1 MRQATGLAASPGKAT
16 GHNNNKVIGRG
27 VVRLL
32 QAPAVVALAAALA
45 VSTPAPAPPGSEPL
59 CNLPPEL
66 SGELQ
71 GEKSKIRHPK
81 SDQAARCTSKCVS
94 TCVLGG
100 YGAPGVG
107 GPFNVRRYYSLYLT
121 LISCSSMSISNGT
134 MQLFVSFAHRFL
146 TILRVFR
153 VAMDGWMNVSRP
165 LVVFKDTFRSRQYW
179 YANHQE
185 SFWSPFL
192 PDLGWY
198 ELLVRGCSLTEC
210 SDVCNLIKDG
220 EDEQ

>member
-1 MRQATGLAASPGKAT
+1 MRQPTRPAARGGGHGKLIT
-16 GHNNNKVIGRG
+16 GRG

-45 VSTPAPAPPGSEPL
+45 VSTPAPGSEPL

-71 GEKSKIRHPK
+71 GERSKIRHPK

-107 GPFNVRRYYSLYLT
+107 GPFNIRRYLLPSLL
-121 LISCSSMSISNGT
+121 LARN
-134 MQLFVSFAHRFL
+134 V
-146 TILRVFR
+146 
-153 VAMDGWMNVSRP
+153 VAFPSVN
-165 LVVFKDTFRSRQYW
+165 
-179 YANHQE
+179 
-185 SFWSPFL
+185 
-192 PDLGWY
+192 
-198 ELLVRGCSLTEC
+198 
-210 SDVCNLIKDG
+210 
-220 EDEQ
+220 